1 MLVQLVRSQ
10 SSLVIGNTVFAMNA
24 NAFIKVDKA
33 TFYRFVQAQSE
44 GRFEYVQGRIM
55 QQMAGGTHRHA
66 EISKRFLLALH
77 GGIEQSKWT
86 ASGPDRG
93 VETHVTIRYPDA
105 SIEPVGADP
114 KSLATLSPVVL
125 VEVLSPYSEDR
136 DMFVKPLEYLALP
149 SLQAY
154 VIASQDEVAC
164 FVYLRGPNGT
174 FTDEPETVQ
183 GADKAIDIPALSLS
197 IPLAEIYRGLFEPI
211 DADSAPK
218 S

>member
-1 MLVQLVRSQ
+1 
-10 SSLVIGNTVFAMNA
+10 MNA
-24 NAFIKVDKA
+24 FTFMKVDKA
-33 TFYRFVQAQSE
+33 SFYRFVQGQGE
-44 GRFEYVQGRIM
+44 GRYEYVQGRIM
-55 QQMAGGTHRHA
+55 QQMAGGTHRHT

-77 GGIEQSKWT
+77 GGIDQSKWT

-105 SIEPVGADP
+105 SVEPVGADP

-136 DMFVKPLEYLALP
+136 DMFVKPSEYLALS

-154 VIASQDEVAC
+154 IIASQDEAAC
-164 FVYLRGPNGT
+164 FVYLRRPAGT
-174 FTDEPETVQ
+174 FAEEPETVQ
-183 GADKAIDIPALSLS
+183 GFDKSIDIPALSLS
-197 IPLAEIYRGLFEPI
+197 IPLEEIYRGLFEPI
-211 DADSAPK
+211 DAATDPK